1 MIPATEYRAFGYTI
15 TVSPKGTLWRW
26 SVKSERGEEWSSV
39 ESTHDEAFGAALSYR
54 DALMG
59 VCE

>member
-1 MIPATEYRAFGYTI
+1 MMTGTEYTI

-39 ESTHDEAFGAALSYR
+39 EATYDEAFGAALAYR